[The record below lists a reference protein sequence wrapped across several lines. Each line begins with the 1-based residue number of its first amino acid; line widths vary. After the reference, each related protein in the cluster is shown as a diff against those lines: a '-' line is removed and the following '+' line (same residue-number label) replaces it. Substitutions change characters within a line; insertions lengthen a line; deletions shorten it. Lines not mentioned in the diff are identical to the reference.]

1 MELYKD
7 MGDDVNRRGLSFL
20 ATDDLMEVIEEKG
33 YTKDTLS
40 KLTDTHINTIYNIF
54 KQKLVAEQTA
64 RKVCGVLGILF
75 EEGFE
80 PSKPVSALYRPFCR
94 DGGKDYVDRID
105 CYIRKLDDT
114 SRRILTNR
122 EMLANATAKS
132 V

>member
-80 PSKPVSALYRPFCR
+80 PSKPVSALSN
-94 DGGKDYVDRID
+94 KT
-105 CYIRKLDDT
+105 IRHHHRLIST
-114 SRRILTNR
+114 IL
-122 EMLANATAKS
+122 
-132 V
+132 